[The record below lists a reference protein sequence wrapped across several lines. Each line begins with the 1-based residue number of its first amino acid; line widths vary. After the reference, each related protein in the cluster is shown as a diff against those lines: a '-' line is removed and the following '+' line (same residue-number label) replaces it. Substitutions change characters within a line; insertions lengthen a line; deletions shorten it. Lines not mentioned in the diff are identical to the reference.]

1 MGRTVNAAS
10 RRPAY
15 YIVLDVI
22 ACIACILSLASCA
35 LTSKGSSPA
44 TNPSISVTPSLVSF
58 GNVKI
63 KTQTSQTLRLSN
75 PGTKDLVISQATISG
90 EGFSVSGLTA
100 PLTVAAGMSMNFTV
114 LFQPTTTG
122 TASASISISSNAT
135 STPLT
140 VSLTGTGVIES
151 TPAISVTP
159 TAISFGNQTVKT
171 SATQTVKL
179 SNTGSA
185 DLAISQATLSRNGLS
200 A

>member
-15 YIVLDVI
+15 HIVLDVI

-35 LTSKGSSPA
+35 LTGKGSSPA

-90 EGFSVSGLTA
+90 EGFSAVGTDRATDGGCGYEHELHGSVSA
-100 PLTVAAGMSMNFTV
+100 HDN
-114 LFQPTTTG
+114 
-122 TASASISISSNAT
+122 
-135 STPLT
+135 
-140 VSLTGTGVIES
+140 
-151 TPAISVTP
+151 
-159 TAISFGNQTVKT
+159 
-171 SATQTVKL
+171 
-179 SNTGSA
+179 
-185 DLAISQATLSRNGLS
+185 RNCFS
-200 A
+200 EHFD